1 VRNIKKLTPEV
12 IKQIIAEERVKVN
25 KFLAKKRLQENKKL
39 LNKLKLLKK
48 LNNTQANS
56 INESKVIDSMKTKLI
71 KSIKNDNKR
80 K

>member
-1 VRNIKKLTPEV
+1 MRNIKKLTPEV